1 MKNKTPP
8 NIPTPQVNTP
18 KIKVNR
24 QPVKIVDRTEDENL
38 LLIEQGQN
46 PEDFISVECCALG
59 IQAQPQEAQIKGI
72 DGNVQHK
79 CVPFVIQIVVPV
91 EAKDV
96 FKTSLYVS
104 PTQQANGAIQKA
116 VPTPPIARVL
126 LKKEF
131 VTESLLKEHH
141 INKSQVEE
149 SDILSSLNWD
159 FEQEPL
165 K

>member
-1 MKNKTPP
+1 MNNNNPSDIP
-8 NIPTPQVNTP
+8 NPQINTP

-24 QPVKIVDRTEDENL
+24 QPVKIVDRTDEENL

-46 PEDFISVECCALG
+46 PEEFVTVECCALG
-59 IQAQPQEAQIKGI
+59 IQAQPQEARIKGMEG
-72 DGNVQHK
+72 DVQHK
-79 CVPFVIQIVVPV
+79 CVPFVIQIVVPI

-116 VPTPPIARVL
+116 VPAPPIARVL

-131 VTESLLKEHH
+131 VTDTLLKEHH

-149 SDILSSLNWD
+149 SDLLSSLNWD
-159 FEQEPL
+159 FEQDQ
-165 K
+165 